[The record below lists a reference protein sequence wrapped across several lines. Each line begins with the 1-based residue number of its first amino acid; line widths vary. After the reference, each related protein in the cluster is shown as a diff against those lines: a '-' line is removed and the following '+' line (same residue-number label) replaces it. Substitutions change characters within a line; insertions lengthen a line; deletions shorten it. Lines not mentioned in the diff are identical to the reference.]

1 LLIALEEKNKV
12 VQVRG
17 RKMEGEN
24 KSNMVSGKA
33 CTKFFQ
39 NHAKHMKNVNIIQ
52 QMRKEDGIKVK
63 RFQNIAKL
71 WLAHFKKLYQASHP
85 T

>member
-1 LLIALEEKNKV
+1 
-12 VQVRG
+12 
-17 RKMEGEN
+17 
-24 KSNMVSGKA
+24 
-33 CTKFFQ
+33 
-39 NHAKHMKNVNIIQ
+39 
-52 QMRKEDGIKVK
+52 MRKEDGIKVK